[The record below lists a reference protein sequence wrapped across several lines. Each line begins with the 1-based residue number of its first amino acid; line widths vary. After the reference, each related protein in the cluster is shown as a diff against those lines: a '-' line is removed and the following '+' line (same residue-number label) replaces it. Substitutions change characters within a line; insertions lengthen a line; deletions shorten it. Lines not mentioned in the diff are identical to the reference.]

1 MKWFSQLLEA
11 LKAIAAALV
20 SIDRTM
26 RYLARMPLIDTPVT
40 EPTEETEPPPI
51 DSATIREL
59 RARVEFAK
67 DILPSTNP
75 DQLLDQLIR
84 ELQQPAAQND
94 AQTASPSTPEIFST
108 VDVNELPPEAGG
120 FPRL

>member
-11 LKAIAAALV
+11 LKAIAAALI

-26 RYLARMPLIDTPVT
+26 KYLARMPLIDTPVT
-40 EPTEETEPPPI
+40 APTEETEPPPI

-94 AQTASPSTPEIFST
+94 AQTASPSAPEIFST